1 MGQKCEWCRLE
12 MGSGWHLIRYFYEK
26 KAIIILLCWV
36 HALPSP
42 LGAGIVQWLLYW
54 LPRIKTG
61 ARNFIQGPV
70 DTMLQHLGSYS
81 VSPGHS
87 GDGWSLL
94 MVNVNF
100 CVGLRVTFLLSSS
113 RQRSHCQAKLNFLTK
128 EGAVVGDESGRGRPG
143 ISWQS
148 LTEETDNSSLHFK
161 MSWHETGL
169 GDHPSNATRFKDFG
183 T

>member
-1 MGQKCEWCRLE
+1 MLSACTAEPTGGRYC
-12 MGSGWHLIRYFYEK
+12 SVAAILIASDQNWGEEFYSRP
-26 KAIIILLCWV
+26 CGHNV
-36 HALPSP
+36 
-42 LGAGIVQWLLYW
+42 
-54 LPRIKTG
+54 
-61 ARNFIQGPV
+61 
-70 DTMLQHLGSYS
+70 TMLQHLGSYS

-128 EGAVVGDESGRGRPG
+128 EGAVVSDESGRGRPG

-169 GDHPSNATRFKDFG
+169 GDHPSNATRFKVFG
-183 T
+183 A

>member
-26 KAIIILLCWV
+26 KAIIILLSACT
-36 HALPSP
+36 AQPT
-42 LGAGIVQWLLYW
+42 GAGIVQWLLYW

-128 EGAVVGDESGRGRPG
+128 EEAVVGDEPGRGWLVGAGLAPPG
-143 ISWQS
+143 NPWQRKLTILLYTS
-148 LTEETDNSSLHFK
+148 LTFTEKSGHG
-161 MSWHETGL
+161 W
-169 GDHPSNATRFKDFG
+169 A
-183 T
+183 